1 MRSRGRQPRRSVRVD
16 ESSVKAVRNRFP
28 HHAARPSWIPVFL
41 AAATLA
47 GGCGWGNA
55 NESVYSIIGSV
66 HGEPGDGRILIRQ
79 MDFDDEGVRRRAV
92 IGESVVQ
99 NGLVDFQGEI
109 SSPTV
114 VDIEVEIDGGRG
126 RSTQA
131 VIEPGA
137 VIRLLPRGTLQ
148 GFAADGASRHGELVS
163 SWALDSRYL
172 GLWDGQE
179 KLFRE
184 FLRAG
189 QPATA
194 AMPADRLRILL
205 EISDRKK
212 ELFDYRRKALDE
224 VARSRDDPLNA
235 LLAMELGGL
244 DESWEGMDILDEIA
258 ASLDEATVAARVSPM
273 RRNLASHL
281 RRVDVDQ
288 RLVAGWY
295 GPNFSA
301 PDLAGERVSLHAVL
315 EQNEVVLLDF
325 WASWCGPCTAMF
337 PKLKDLY
344 REYRDDGFEI
354 VAVAIDSD
362 HGDWREASE
371 EHAIP
376 WINLGDIAKRRG
388 PVAHAY
394 GVTTI
399 PKAYLLGSDG
409 KILAKDLD
417 VAEVGELVAGR
428 FGEGADG

>member
-1 MRSRGRQPRRSVRVD
+1 MD
-16 ESSVKAVRNRFP
+16 ESSVKAVRDRFR
-28 HHAARPSWIPVFL
+28 HHAARSSWIPGFL
-41 AAATLA
+41 AAAALA

-55 NESVYSIIGSV
+55 NESVYSIVGSV

-79 MDFDDEGVRRRAV
+79 MDFDDEGVRRRVV

-109 SSPTV
+109 SRPTV

-184 FLRAG
+184 FQEASG
-189 QPATA
+189 GPTTA
-194 AMPADRLRILL
+194 AAAAERVRILL

-212 ELFDYRRKALDE
+212 ELLDYRGKALDE

-244 DESWEGMDILDEIA
+244 GKSREGMDLLDGIA
-258 ASLDEATVAARVSPM
+258 ASLDEATVATRIAPM

-281 RRVDVDQ
+281 RRVDVDA
-288 RLVAGWY
+288 RLVVGRY

-301 PDLAGERVSLHAVL
+301 PDLDGERVSLHAVL
-315 EQNEVVLLDF
+315 EQNKLVLLDF
-325 WASWCGPCTAMF
+325 WASWCGPCTASF
-337 PKLKDLY
+337 PKLKELY

-354 VAVAIDSD
+354 VAITIDSD
-362 HGDWREASE
+362 HGDWQEASG

-394 GVTTI
+394 GVTGI

-409 KILAKDLD
+409 KIVAKDLD
-417 VAEVGELVAGR
+417 VAEIRERVAKR
-428 FGEGADG
+428 FGEVADG

>member
-1 MRSRGRQPRRSVRVD
+1 MD
-16 ESSVKAVRNRFP
+16 ESSVKAVRDRFR
-28 HHAARPSWIPVFL
+28 HHTARPSWIPGFL
-41 AAATLA
+41 AAVALA
-47 GGCGWGNA
+47 GGCGGGKA
-55 NESVYSIIGSV
+55 NESVYSIVGGV

-79 MDFDDEGVRRRAV
+79 MDFDDEGVRRRVV

-109 SSPTV
+109 SRPTV

-126 RSTQA
+126 RSMQA

-137 VIRLLPRGTLQ
+137 VVRLLPRGTLQ

-184 FLRAG
+184 FQEASG
-189 QPATA
+189 GPTTAATA
-194 AMPADRLRILL
+194 AERVRILL

-212 ELFDYRRKALDE
+212 ELLDYRRKALDE

-244 DESWEGMDILDEIA
+244 GESREGIDLLDEIA
-258 ASLDEATVAARVSPM
+258 AGLDKATVAARVSPM
-273 RRNLASHL
+273 RRNLDSHL
-281 RRVDVDQ
+281 RRVDVDE
-288 RLVAGWY
+288 RLVAGRY
-295 GPNFSA
+295 APNFSA
-301 PDLAGERVSLHAVL
+301 PGLDGEHAWLHAVL
-315 EQNEVVLLDF
+315 EQNKLVLLDF
-325 WASWCGPCTAMF
+325 WASWCGPCTAKF
-337 PKLKDLY
+337 PKLKELY

-354 VAVAIDSD
+354 VAVTIDSD
-362 HGDWREASE
+362 HADWREASA

-376 WINLGDIAKRRG
+376 WINLGEIAKRRG

-394 GVTTI
+394 GVTGI
-399 PKAYLLGSDG
+399 PKTYLMGSDG
-409 KILAKDLD
+409 KIVAKDLKE
-417 VAEVGELVAGR
+417 AEVGELVAG
-428 FGEGADG
+428 FFAEDAEG